1 MGEVK
6 FLLDTNVFSELSK
19 EEPQRRVLSRFHQH
33 RLAVA
38 SCAPVLHELQFGVLR
53 MPEGERR
60 ERLWNFVNGFLDEGV
75 ETLPYDRKAA
85 EIHARERARAAAKG
99 ILWPTVDGQIA
110 AIAVANNAALVTRNT
125 SDFRR
130 FPGLRLADWFAA

>member
-60 ERLWNFVNGFLDEGV
+60 ERLWNFVNGFLDEGI

-85 EIHARERARAAAKG
+85 EIHARERARGAAKG

-130 FPGLRLADWFAA
+130 FPELRLADWFAA

>member
-19 EEPQRRVLSRFHQH
+19 EEPNRRVLSRFHQH
-33 RLAVA
+33 RLTVA

-53 MPEGERR
+53 LPAGERR
-60 ERLWNFVNGFLDEGV
+60 ERLWNFVCGFLDEGI

-85 EIHARERARAAAKG
+85 EIHAEARARFTAKG

-110 AIAVANNAALVTRNT
+110 AIAVANEAALVTRNMG
-125 SDFRR
+125 DFRR
-130 FPGLRLADWFAA
+130 FPGLRLADWFGA

>member
-60 ERLWNFVNGFLDEGV
+60 ERLWNFVNGFLEEGI
-75 ETLPYDRKAA
+75 ETLPYDRAAA

-99 ILWPTVDGQIA
+99 IQWPTVDGQIA
-110 AIAVANNAALVTRNT
+110 AIAVANNVALVTRNM

-130 FPGLRLADWFAA
+130 FPGLRLADWFGV

>member
-1 MGEVK
+1 MGDVR

-19 EEPQRRVLSRFHQH
+19 EEPNRRVLSRFQQY
-33 RLAVA
+33 RLVVA

-53 MPEGERR
+53 LPAGERR
-60 ERLWNFVNGFLDEGV
+60 ERLWSYVNGFLEEGI

-85 EIHARERARAAAKG
+85 EIHARERARSTAKG
-99 ILWPTVDGQIA
+99 IIWPVVDGQIA
-110 AIAVANNAALVTRNT
+110 AIAVANDAALVTRNG

-130 FPGLRLADWFAA
+130 FPGLRLADWFGA

>member
-1 MGEVK
+1 MGEVR

-19 EEPQRRVLSRFHQH
+19 EEPNRRVLSRFHQH

-38 SCAPVLHELQFGVLR
+38 CCAPVLHELQFGVLR
-53 MPEGERR
+53 LLEGERR
-60 ERLWNFVNGFLDEGV
+60 NKLWNFVNGLLDEGI

-85 EIHARERARAAAKG
+85 EIHARERAKSAAKG

-110 AIAVANNAALVTRNT
+110 AIAVANETALVTRNMG
-125 SDFRR
+125 DFRR
-130 FPGLRLADWFAA
+130 FPGLRLADWFGT

>member
-60 ERLWNFVNGFLDEGV
+60 ERLWNFVNGFLEEGI

-110 AIAVANNAALVTRNT
+110 AIAVANNAALVTRNM

-130 FPGLRLADWFAA
+130 FRGLRLTDWFGA